1 MAQPNPPTPGKM
13 EQLQNTGKKA
23 AEQMKDIAGE
33 TGAKLKNL
41 LSNNDTGANPG
52 KLSDNQIKNQK
63 MEGQVLFFTF
73 LFLTINA
80 QSNEISK
87 VVIQNEN
94 SSSIPILVEVMITE
108 SQQAR
113 GMMYRKSLDKDKGML
128 FLFNEP
134 KRAVFW
140 MKNTYIPL
148 DLIFIKKGGD
158 IDSIHENL
166 EPLSTKKIKSRND
179 VIAVLEILGGQVK
192 INEINLDS
200 KILF

>member
-1 MAQPNPPTPGKM
+1 
-13 EQLQNTGKKA
+13 
-23 AEQMKDIAGE
+23 MKI
-33 TGAKLKNL
+33 N
-41 LSNNDTGANPG
+41 SF
-52 KLSDNQIKNQK
+52 
-63 MEGQVLFFTF
+63 LFFCIFF
-73 LFLTINA
+73 LSSSA
-80 QSNEISK
+80 QSYEISK
-87 VVIQNEN
+87 VVIQNKN
-94 SSSIPILVEVMITE
+94 SSSVTIAAEVMTTE

-128 FLFNEP
+128 FLFKKP

-148 DLIFIKKGGD
+148 DLIFIKKGGS

-166 EPLSTKKIKSRND
+166 EPFSTKKIKSKND

-192 INEINLDS
+192 MNKINLDS

>member
-1 MAQPNPPTPGKM
+1 
-13 EQLQNTGKKA
+13 
-23 AEQMKDIAGE
+23 MKIF
-33 TGAKLKNL
+33 
-41 LSNNDTGANPG
+41 SF
-52 KLSDNQIKNQK
+52 
-63 MEGQVLFFTF
+63 LFFAF
-73 LFLTINA
+73 LFFSNNA

-94 SSSIPILVEVMITE
+94 SSSISILAEVMITE

-148 DLIFIKKGGD
+148 DLIFIKKGGG

-166 EPLSTKKIKSRND
+166 EPLSTKKIKSKNN

-192 INEINLDS
+192 INKINLDS

>member
-1 MAQPNPPTPGKM
+1 
-13 EQLQNTGKKA
+13 
-23 AEQMKDIAGE
+23 MKII
-33 TGAKLKNL
+33 
-41 LSNNDTGANPG
+41 SF
-52 KLSDNQIKNQK
+52 
-63 MEGQVLFFTF
+63 LFFTY

-108 SQQAR
+108 SQQAK

-128 FLFNEP
+128 FLFKEP
-134 KRAVFW
+134 KKAVFW

-148 DLIFIKKGGD
+148 DLIFIKKGGG

-166 EPLSTKKIKSRND
+166 EPLSTKKIKSKNN

-192 INEINLDS
+192 INKINLDS

>member
-1 MAQPNPPTPGKM
+1 
-13 EQLQNTGKKA
+13 
-23 AEQMKDIAGE
+23 MKII
-33 TGAKLKNL
+33 
-41 LSNNDTGANPG
+41 SF
-52 KLSDNQIKNQK
+52 
-63 MEGQVLFFTF
+63 LFFTF

-108 SQQAR
+108 SQQAK

-128 FLFNEP
+128 FLFKEP
-134 KRAVFW
+134 KKAVFW

-148 DLIFIKKGGD
+148 DLIFIKKGGG

-166 EPLSTKKIKSRND
+166 EPLSTKKIKSKNN

-192 INEINLDS
+192 TNKINLDS

>member
-1 MAQPNPPTPGKM
+1 
-13 EQLQNTGKKA
+13 
-23 AEQMKDIAGE
+23 MKFF
-33 TGAKLKNL
+33 
-41 LSNNDTGANPG
+41 SF
-52 KLSDNQIKNQK
+52 
-63 MEGQVLFFTF
+63 LFFAF
-73 LFLTINA
+73 LFFSNNA
-80 QSNEISK
+80 QSNKISK

-94 SSSIPILVEVMITE
+94 SSSISILAEVMITK

-148 DLIFIKKGGD
+148 DLIFIKKGGG

-192 INEINLDS
+192 INKINLDS

>member
-1 MAQPNPPTPGKM
+1 
-13 EQLQNTGKKA
+13 
-23 AEQMKDIAGE
+23 MKII
-33 TGAKLKNL
+33 
-41 LSNNDTGANPG
+41 SF
-52 KLSDNQIKNQK
+52 
-63 MEGQVLFFTF
+63 LFFTF

-87 VVIQNEN
+87 VVIHNEN
-94 SSSIPILVEVMITE
+94 SSSISILVEVMITE
-108 SQQAR
+108 SQQAK

-128 FLFNEP
+128 FLFKEP
-134 KRAVFW
+134 KKAVFW

-148 DLIFIKKGGD
+148 DLIFIKKGGG

-166 EPLSTKKIKSRND
+166 EPLSTKKIKSKNN

-192 INEINLDS
+192 TNKINLDS

>member
-1 MAQPNPPTPGKM
+1 
-13 EQLQNTGKKA
+13 
-23 AEQMKDIAGE
+23 MKII
-33 TGAKLKNL
+33 
-41 LSNNDTGANPG
+41 SF
-52 KLSDNQIKNQK
+52 
-63 MEGQVLFFTF
+63 LFFTF

-94 SSSIPILVEVMITE
+94 SSSISILAEVMITE

-113 GMMYRKSLDKDKGML
+113 GMMYRKSLNKDKGML
-128 FLFNEP
+128 FLFKEP

-148 DLIFIKKGGD
+148 DLIFIKKGGI

>member
-1 MAQPNPPTPGKM
+1 
-13 EQLQNTGKKA
+13 
-23 AEQMKDIAGE
+23 MKIFSFLFFAF
-33 TGAKLKNL
+33 LFF
-41 LSNNDTGANPG
+41 SNN
-52 KLSDNQIKNQK
+52 
-63 MEGQVLFFTF
+63 
-73 LFLTINA
+73 A
-80 QSNEISK
+80 QFNEIFK

-94 SSSIPILVEVMITE
+94 SSSISILAEVMITE

-148 DLIFIKKGGD
+148 DLIFIKKGGG

>member
-1 MAQPNPPTPGKM
+1 
-13 EQLQNTGKKA
+13 
-23 AEQMKDIAGE
+23 MKIF
-33 TGAKLKNL
+33 
-41 LSNNDTGANPG
+41 SF
-52 KLSDNQIKNQK
+52 
-63 MEGQVLFFTF
+63 LFFAF
-73 LFLTINA
+73 LFFSNNA

-94 SSSIPILVEVMITE
+94 SSSISILAEVMITE

-148 DLIFIKKGGD
+148 DLIFIKKGGG

-179 VIAVLEILGGQVK
+179 VIAVLEISGGQVK
-192 INEINLDS
+192 INKINLDS

>member
-1 MAQPNPPTPGKM
+1 MCVNV
-13 EQLQNTGKKA
+13 
-23 AEQMKDIAGE
+23 
-33 TGAKLKNL
+33 
-41 LSNNDTGANPG
+41 
-52 KLSDNQIKNQK
+52 
-63 MEGQVLFFTF
+63 VLVTY

-108 SQQAR
+108 SQQAK

-128 FLFNEP
+128 FLFKEP
-134 KRAVFW
+134 KKAVFW

-148 DLIFIKKGGD
+148 DLIFIKKGGG

-166 EPLSTKKIKSRND
+166 EPLSTKKIKSKNN

-192 INEINLDS
+192 INKINLDS

>member
-1 MAQPNPPTPGKM
+1 
-13 EQLQNTGKKA
+13 
-23 AEQMKDIAGE
+23 MKIF
-33 TGAKLKNL
+33 
-41 LSNNDTGANPG
+41 SF
-52 KLSDNQIKNQK
+52 
-63 MEGQVLFFTF
+63 LFFAF
-73 LFLTINA
+73 LFFSNNA

-94 SSSIPILVEVMITE
+94 SSSITILVEVMITE
-108 SQQAR
+108 SQQAK

-128 FLFNEP
+128 FLFKEP
-134 KRAVFW
+134 KKAVFW

-148 DLIFIKKGGD
+148 DLIFIKKGGG

-192 INEINLDS
+192 KNKINLDS

>member
-1 MAQPNPPTPGKM
+1 
-13 EQLQNTGKKA
+13 
-23 AEQMKDIAGE
+23 MKI
-33 TGAKLKNL
+33 N
-41 LSNNDTGANPG
+41 SF
-52 KLSDNQIKNQK
+52 
-63 MEGQVLFFTF
+63 LFFCIFF
-73 LFLTINA
+73 LSSNA
-80 QSNEISK
+80 QSYEISK
-87 VVIQNEN
+87 VVIQNKN
-94 SSSIPILVEVMITE
+94 SSSISIEAEVMITE

-128 FLFNEP
+128 FLFKEP

-148 DLIFIKKGGD
+148 DLIFIKKGGS
-158 IDSIHENL
+158 IDSIYENL

-192 INEINLDS
+192 INKINLDS

>member
-1 MAQPNPPTPGKM
+1 MT
-13 EQLQNTGKKA
+13 
-23 AEQMKDIAGE
+23 
-33 TGAKLKNL
+33 
-41 LSNNDTGANPG
+41 
-52 KLSDNQIKNQK
+52 
-63 MEGQVLFFTF
+63 
-73 LFLTINA
+73 
-80 QSNEISK
+80 
-87 VVIQNEN
+87 
-94 SSSIPILVEVMITE
+94 TE

-128 FLFNEP
+128 FLFKKP

-148 DLIFIKKGGD
+148 DLIFIKKGGS

-166 EPLSTKKIKSRND
+166 EPFSTKKIKSKND

-192 INEINLDS
+192 MNKINLDS

>member
-1 MAQPNPPTPGKM
+1 
-13 EQLQNTGKKA
+13 
-23 AEQMKDIAGE
+23 MKII
-33 TGAKLKNL
+33 
-41 LSNNDTGANPG
+41 SF
-52 KLSDNQIKNQK
+52 
-63 MEGQVLFFTF
+63 LFFTF

-108 SQQAR
+108 SQQAK

-128 FLFNEP
+128 FLFKEP
-134 KRAVFW
+134 KKAVFW

-148 DLIFIKKGGD
+148 DLIFIKKGGG

-166 EPLSTKKIKSRND
+166 EPLSTKKIKSKNN

-192 INEINLDS
+192 INKINSDS

>member
-1 MAQPNPPTPGKM
+1 
-13 EQLQNTGKKA
+13 
-23 AEQMKDIAGE
+23 MKI
-33 TGAKLKNL
+33 N
-41 LSNNDTGANPG
+41 SF
-52 KLSDNQIKNQK
+52 
-63 MEGQVLFFTF
+63 LFFCIFF
-73 LFLTINA
+73 LSSSA
-80 QSNEISK
+80 QSYEISK
-87 VVIQNEN
+87 VVIQNKN
-94 SSSIPILVEVMITE
+94 SPSVSIAAEVMTTE

-128 FLFNEP
+128 FLFKKP

-148 DLIFIKKGGD
+148 DLIFIKKGGS

-166 EPLSTKKIKSRND
+166 EPFSTKKIKSKND

-192 INEINLDS
+192 MNKINLDS

>member
-1 MAQPNPPTPGKM
+1 
-13 EQLQNTGKKA
+13 
-23 AEQMKDIAGE
+23 MKIF
-33 TGAKLKNL
+33 
-41 LSNNDTGANPG
+41 SF
-52 KLSDNQIKNQK
+52 
-63 MEGQVLFFTF
+63 LFFAF
-73 LFLTINA
+73 LFFSNNA

-94 SSSIPILVEVMITE
+94 SSSISILAEVMITE

-148 DLIFIKKGGD
+148 DLIFIKKGGI

-166 EPLSTKKIKSRND
+166 EPLSTKKIKSRNE

-192 INEINLDS
+192 VNKINLES

>member
-1 MAQPNPPTPGKM
+1 
-13 EQLQNTGKKA
+13 
-23 AEQMKDIAGE
+23 MKIF
-33 TGAKLKNL
+33 
-41 LSNNDTGANPG
+41 SF
-52 KLSDNQIKNQK
+52 
-63 MEGQVLFFTF
+63 LFFAF
-73 LFLTINA
+73 LFFSNNA

-94 SSSIPILVEVMITE
+94 SSSISILAEVMITE

-148 DLIFIKKGGD
+148 DLIFIKKGGG

-192 INEINLDS
+192 VNKINLDS

>member
-1 MAQPNPPTPGKM
+1 
-13 EQLQNTGKKA
+13 
-23 AEQMKDIAGE
+23 MKI
-33 TGAKLKNL
+33 N
-41 LSNNDTGANPG
+41 SF
-52 KLSDNQIKNQK
+52 
-63 MEGQVLFFTF
+63 LFFCIFF
-73 LFLTINA
+73 LSSSA
-80 QSNEISK
+80 QSYEISK
-87 VVIQNEN
+87 VVIQNKN
-94 SSSIPILVEVMITE
+94 SSSVSIAAEVMTTE

-128 FLFNEP
+128 FLFKKP

-148 DLIFIKKGGD
+148 DLIFIKKGGS

-166 EPLSTKKIKSRND
+166 EPFSTKKIKSKND

-192 INEINLDS
+192 MNKINLDS

>member
-1 MAQPNPPTPGKM
+1 
-13 EQLQNTGKKA
+13 
-23 AEQMKDIAGE
+23 MKIFS
-33 TGAKLKNL
+33 L
-41 LSNNDTGANPG
+41 
-52 KLSDNQIKNQK
+52 
-63 MEGQVLFFTF
+63 LFFAF
-73 LFLTINA
+73 LFFSNNA

-94 SSSIPILVEVMITE
+94 SSSISILAEVMITE

-148 DLIFIKKGGD
+148 DLIFIKKGGG

-179 VIAVLEILGGQVK
+179 VIAVLEISGGQVK
-192 INEINLDS
+192 INKINLDS

>member
-1 MAQPNPPTPGKM
+1 
-13 EQLQNTGKKA
+13 
-23 AEQMKDIAGE
+23 MKII
-33 TGAKLKNL
+33 
-41 LSNNDTGANPG
+41 SF
-52 KLSDNQIKNQK
+52 
-63 MEGQVLFFTF
+63 LFFTF
-73 LFLTINA
+73 LFLAINA

-108 SQQAR
+108 SQQAK

-128 FLFNEP
+128 FLFKEP
-134 KRAVFW
+134 KKAVFW

-148 DLIFIKKGGD
+148 DLIFIKKGGG

-166 EPLSTKKIKSRND
+166 EPLSTKKIKSKNN

-192 INEINLDS
+192 INKINLDS

>member
-1 MAQPNPPTPGKM
+1 
-13 EQLQNTGKKA
+13 
-23 AEQMKDIAGE
+23 MKII
-33 TGAKLKNL
+33 
-41 LSNNDTGANPG
+41 SF
-52 KLSDNQIKNQK
+52 
-63 MEGQVLFFTF
+63 LFFTF

-87 VVIQNEN
+87 VVIHNEN
-94 SSSIPILVEVMITE
+94 SSSISILVEVMITE
-108 SQQAR
+108 SQQAK

-128 FLFNEP
+128 FLFKEP
-134 KRAVFW
+134 KKAVFW

-148 DLIFIKKGGD
+148 DLIFIKKGGG

-166 EPLSTKKIKSRND
+166 EPLSTKKIKSKNN

-192 INEINLDS
+192 INKINLDS

>member
-1 MAQPNPPTPGKM
+1 
-13 EQLQNTGKKA
+13 
-23 AEQMKDIAGE
+23 MKII
-33 TGAKLKNL
+33 
-41 LSNNDTGANPG
+41 SF
-52 KLSDNQIKNQK
+52 
-63 MEGQVLFFTF
+63 LFFTF

-108 SQQAR
+108 SQQAK

-128 FLFNEP
+128 FLFKEP
-134 KRAVFW
+134 KKAVFW

-148 DLIFIKKGGD
+148 DLIFIKKGGG

-166 EPLSTKKIKSRND
+166 EPLSTKKIKSKNN

-192 INEINLDS
+192 INKINLDS

>member
-1 MAQPNPPTPGKM
+1 
-13 EQLQNTGKKA
+13 
-23 AEQMKDIAGE
+23 MKI
-33 TGAKLKNL
+33 N
-41 LSNNDTGANPG
+41 SF
-52 KLSDNQIKNQK
+52 
-63 MEGQVLFFTF
+63 LFFCIFF
-73 LFLTINA
+73 LSSSA
-80 QSNEISK
+80 QSYEISK
-87 VVIQNEN
+87 VVIQNKN
-94 SSSIPILVEVMITE
+94 SSSVSIAAEVMTTE

-128 FLFNEP
+128 FLFKKP

-148 DLIFIKKGGD
+148 DLIFIKKGGS

-166 EPLSTKKIKSRND
+166 EPFSTKKIKSKND

-192 INEINLDS
+192 INKINLDS

>member
-1 MAQPNPPTPGKM
+1 
-13 EQLQNTGKKA
+13 
-23 AEQMKDIAGE
+23 MKI
-33 TGAKLKNL
+33 N
-41 LSNNDTGANPG
+41 SF
-52 KLSDNQIKNQK
+52 
-63 MEGQVLFFTF
+63 LFFCMFF
-73 LFLTINA
+73 LSSSA
-80 QSNEISK
+80 QSYEISK
-87 VVIQNEN
+87 VVIQNKN
-94 SSSIPILVEVMITE
+94 SSSVSIAAEVMTTE

-128 FLFNEP
+128 FLFKKP

-148 DLIFIKKGGD
+148 DLIFIKKGGS

-166 EPLSTKKIKSRND
+166 EPFSTKKIKSKND

-192 INEINLDS
+192 MNKINLDS